1 MTPTEQPMTEALGLT
16 LQEYDDY
23 RPLSV
28 EHIRDEML
36 GQWNH
41 EATDEEVIKVIDYID
56 EHVWMFLYD
65 AIESVLSPRKPCPNC
80 NQPKPEA
87 TASAETPHP

>member
-1 MTPTEQPMTEALGLT
+1 MTNVEQSTTEMLGLT
-16 LQEYDDY
+16 LKEYDEY

-36 GQWNH
+36 GQWDH

-56 EHVWMFLYD
+56 ENVWMFLYD
-65 AIESVLSPRKPCPNC
+65 AIESVLSPPQPCPNC
-80 NQPKPEA
+80 DQPK
-87 TASAETPHP
+87 SETTDSSETRHP

>member
-1 MTPTEQPMTEALGLT
+1 MENIEQPTTEMLGLT
-16 LQEYDDY
+16 LKEYDEY

-28 EHIRDEML
+28 DHIQSEML

-41 EATDEEVIKVIDYID
+41 QATDEEIIKVIDYID

-65 AIESVLSPRKPCPNC
+65 AIGSVLSPREPCPNC
-80 NQPKPEA
+80 DKPKLKA
-87 TASAETPHP
+87 TTSADTPHP